1 MRQKKIKNVDE
12 KMVLF
17 SEPLIDCPSA
27 LKGRWREAFGGIGA
41 APGDGAVA
49 PGGGAARGRGECDA
63 RAEDGGGA
71 PPRSGRPLR
80 LEIGCGKGRF
90 LKASALKDP
99 GSLYL
104 GFEGQQSVLYRA
116 LQRAYTDPDVR
127 LRDLNEV
134 ALALVGLYDGDCADG
149 RPGDAGGGKGGGTR
163 DGGGAAG
170 HADVAAGDGGAA
182 APPDNLRFCAEY
194 ILDMCDYFAGG
205 EIDGVFLNF
214 SDPWPKARQEKRRLT
229 SPGYLNGYRDAL
241 ADGGF
246 LRFKTDSADF
256 FAYSRARIE
265 EAPGFEITALTS
277 DLHASE
283 YADDNEMT
291 EYELRFLNLNKKI
304 RYLEARKLP
313 RLREV

>member
-1 MRQKKIKNVDE
+1 MRQKRIKNVDE

-17 SEPLIDCPSA
+17 SEPLVGCPA
-27 LKGRWREAFGGIGA
+27 AFKGRWREAFGGAGA
-41 APGDGAVA
+41 GPF
-49 PGGGAARGRGECDA
+49 PLR
-63 RAEDGGGA
+63 
-71 PPRSGRPLR
+71 GRPLC

-104 GFEGQQSVLYRA
+104 GFEGQRSVLYRA

-134 ALALVGLYDGDCADG
+134 AMALIGLCDGDCAGAVDDDDG
-149 RPGDAGGGKGGGTR
+149 RAT
-163 DGGGAAG
+163 
-170 HADVAAGDGGAA
+170 
-182 APPDNLRFCAEY
+182 PPDNLRFCAEY
-194 ILDMCDYFAGG
+194 VMDMRDYFADG
-205 EIDGVFLNF
+205 ELGGVFLNF

-229 SPGYLNGYRDAL
+229 SPGYLRGYGDAL

-256 FAYSRARIE
+256 FAYSRACIE
-265 EAPGFEITALTS
+265 AEPGFEITALTE
-277 DLHASE
+277 DLHASA
-283 YADDNEMT
+283 YAEENELT

-304 RYLEARKLP
+304 QYLEAR
-313 RLREV
+313 RRSA